1 MNWNPT
7 WICLQM
13 IWAIPL
19 PFLAHLSIFE
29 KKITHANLTITA
41 MGVYEARLN
50 GRRVGQFVMAPGW
63 TSYHKRLQYQEYDI
77 TDLLT
82 NGKNEI
88 EVTVGK
94 GWYRSPLPGWLGC
107 AYQDELRSRPCGLAA
122 QITLTFEDAP
132 AKSYL
137 LMKAGRFLTVLY
149 VSLKFMMEKFMI
161 QQRLRCLISQ
171 LPYLMGQ
178 QIH

>member
-7 WICLQM
+7 WICPANDLGDP
-13 IWAIPL
+13 AAV
-19 PFLAHLSIFE
+19 FGTSFVFE

-41 MGVYEARLN
+41 MGVYESRLN
-50 GRRVGQFVMAPGW
+50 GRHVGQFVMAPGW
-63 TSYHKRLQYQEYDI
+63 TSYHKRLQYQKYDI

-107 AYQDELRSRPCGLAA
+107 RS
-122 QITLTFEDAP
+122 EH
-132 AKSYL
+132 
-137 LMKAGRFLTVLY
+137 V
-149 VSLKFMMEKFMI
+149 
-161 QQRLRCLISQ
+161 
-171 LPYLMGQ
+171 
-178 QIH
+178 